1 GPEDAESRYRLTS
14 AVRRHQF
21 FFVNPL
27 SSMWVVFLVANH
39 AVLNFK
45 FCRRRAYVD
54 DLVRR
59 LHELVEIKRTSI
71 ERAWQAKAVIYQY
84 SLARTVAFMHPADL
98 RDGCMRLVD
107 HNQKIF
113 REKVDDGVGLRA
125 RRAA

>member
-1 GPEDAESRYRLTS
+1 
-14 AVRRHQF
+14 
-21 FFVNPL
+21 
-27 SSMWVVFLVANH
+27 MWDVSLIANH

-45 FCRRRAYVD
+45 FCRCRAYVD

-59 LHELVEIKRTSI
+59 LHELVEIERTII

-84 SLARTVAFMHPADL
+84 SLARTVAFIHPANL
-98 RDGCMRLVD
+98 RDGCVRLID